1 MNVCRKVGRQ
11 VGRHV
16 GRNDH
21 EILALGWGRY
31 DGDVGCAVCMH
42 LVFRRVL
49 GTVAMKLGLG
59 NAVSLYTVRSQAT
72 ERLPRVP
79 F

>member
-1 MNVCRKVGRQ
+1 MNVCRKAGREEC
-11 VGRHV
+11 
-16 GRNDH
+16 RNDH
-21 EILALGWGRY
+21 EMLALGWGRY
-31 DGDVGCAVCMH
+31 DGDVGCAVCMR

-49 GTVAMKLGLG
+49 GTVAMKLGSG